1 MADYTE
7 LLSSLPIDDIARRLG
22 TDPETARAASAA
34 AIPAL
39 LGGLQANAADPAGKA
54 SLVGALGQHD
64 PKLVQGGVDLGD
76 VDVAD
81 GEKVVRNVFGP
92 KKDEVATKLGAS
104 QGVGSDLF
112 AKLLPILAPIVLSYL
127 TNKVLNRSGQGQ
139 AAPRP
144 GGQSGGGM
152 LGDLL
157 GSILGGGRGS
167 ATPAPSGRTGSAGPG
182 GLDITDV
189 LGDLL
194 GGGSSAPT
202 QQGRSAGGVEDL
214 LGSVLG
220 GLLGGGRR

>member
-64 PKLVQGGVDLGD
+64 PKLVQGGVDLGE

-92 KKDEVATKLGAS
+92 KKDEVATRLGAS
-104 QGVGSDLF
+104 QGVSSDLF

-127 TNKVLNRSGQGQ
+127 TNRVLNRSGQGQ
-139 AAPRP
+139 AAP
-144 GGQSGGGM
+144 QSGGGM

-157 GSILGGGRGS
+157 GSILGGGQGN
-167 ATPAPSGRTGSAGPG
+167 ATQVPSGRTGSAGG
-182 GLDITDV
+182 AGMDITDV

>member
-7 LLSSLPIDDIARRLG
+7 LLASLPIDDIARRLG
-22 TDPETARAASAA
+22 TDPETARQASAA

-39 LGGLQANAADPAGKA
+39 LGGLQANASDPAGKA

-64 PKLVQGGVDLGD
+64 PSLVQGGVNLEE

-81 GEKVVRNVFGP
+81 GQKVVRNVFGP
-92 KKDEVATKLGAS
+92 SSDDVATRLGAS

-127 TNKVLNRSGQGQ
+127 TNKVLGRAGQ
-139 AAPRP
+139 APT
-144 GGQSGGGM
+144 QQSSGGV

-157 GSILGGGRGS
+157 GSILGGGRS
-167 ATPAPSGRTGSAGPG
+167 TPTQAPSGSG
-182 GLDITDV
+182 GVDITDI
-189 LGDLL
+189 LGDVL
-194 GGGSSAPT
+194 GGGQSS
-202 QQGRSAGGVEDL
+202 QRQGTSPGVEDL

>member
-7 LLSSLPIDDIARRLG
+7 LLASLPIDDIARRLG
-22 TDPETARAASAA
+22 TDPETARQASAA

-39 LGGLQANAADPAGKA
+39 LGGLQANASDPAGKA

-64 PKLVQGGVDLGD
+64 PSLVEGGVNLDE

-81 GEKVVRNVFGP
+81 GEKVVNHVFGP
-92 KKDEVATKLGAS
+92 SSGEVVNRLGAS
-104 QGVGSDLF
+104 QGVGSDLMG
-112 AKLLPILAPIVLSYL
+112 KLLPILAPIVLAYL
-127 TNKVLNRSGQGQ
+127 TNKVLGRAGQTPSTQ
-139 AAPRP
+139 
-144 GGQSGGGM
+144 QSSGGM

-157 GSILGGGRGS
+157 GSILGGGRS
-167 ATPAPSGRTGSAGPG
+167 TPTTPTPAPSGGV
-182 GLDITDV
+182 DITDI

-194 GGGSSAPT
+194 GGQTGQTGQRQTTSP
-202 QQGRSAGGVEDL
+202 GVEDL